1 MFDLGWTEI
10 LIIAVIA
17 LIVIG
22 PKDLPSALKNVAYWV
37 RKARGLT
44 REFQKGVD
52 DLVREAELD
61 DVQKEIKTFTR
72 GDLGRRIEET
82 IDPTGSIKKSLV
94 VDESS
99 KARKA
104 TTPAKTEKGATP
116 AKIEEAAKPAEPET
130 ADAGPGAAKPDS
142 PAAETDGEKPA
153 AAKGDEEAT
162 GEPKS
167 RASA

>member
-22 PKDLPSALKNVAYWV
+22 PKDLPSALRNVAYWV
-37 RKARGLT
+37 RKARGLA

-61 DVQKEIKTFTR
+61 DVQKEIKTYTR
-72 GDLGRRIEET
+72 GDLGRKIEET
-82 IDPTGSIKKSLV
+82 IDPTGSIKKSLKV
-94 VDESS
+94 EDTAKS
-99 KARKA
+99 
-104 TTPAKTEKGATP
+104 TPAVTSATAGSAAEP
-116 AKIEEAAKPAEPET
+116 AAAESEPPPPTAAEPE
-130 ADAGPGAAKPDS
+130 S
-142 PAAETDGEKPA
+142 PVAETGS
-153 AAKGDEEAT
+153 EETA

>member
-37 RKARGLT
+37 RKARGLA

-61 DVQKEIKTFTR
+61 DVQKEIKTYTR
-72 GDLGRRIEET
+72 GDLGRKIEET
-82 IDPTGSIKKSLV
+82 IDPTGSIKKSLK
-94 VDESS
+94 VDDTVKSTTAAAS
-99 KARKA
+99 A
-104 TTPAKTEKGATP
+104 TAATEHEPAATEPEPAATEPEP
-116 AKIEEAAKPAEPET
+116 ASAEPE
-130 ADAGPGAAKPDS
+130 S
-142 PAAETDGEKPA
+142 PVAETGS
-153 AAKGDEEAT
+153 EETA

>member
-37 RKARGLT
+37 RKARGLA

-61 DVQKEIKTFTR
+61 DVQKEIKTFSR
-72 GDLGRRIEET
+72 GDLGRKIEET
-82 IDPTGSIKKSLV
+82 IDPTGSIKKSLK
-94 VDESS
+94 VDDPV
-99 KARKA
+99 KAR
-104 TTPAKTEKGATP
+104 TVE
-116 AKIEEAAKPAEPET
+116 KPAIPET
-130 ADAGPGAAKPDS
+130 AAPAATEQAAPAATGPEPES
-142 PAAETDGEKPA
+142 PAADAGDGA
-153 AAKGDEEAT
+153 AAEASGGAAA
-162 GEPKS
+162 GEPNSK
-167 RASA
+167 ASA